1 MNNPQKVAIIGGTGK
16 AGRHIAAEALQKGY
30 QVRMLV
36 RDPGKLKHLDKSI
49 EIVKGSI
56 QDIEAIRLL
65 LKGCGTVINTF
76 GQPYKDKPI
85 YSEST
90 ENILDAM
97 KEFEIRRYIG
107 VTGGSLT
114 IEGDK
119 KSIWNRI
126 GAKMFDIFL
135 STMMKDK
142 KREWEIL
149 NETEHIEWT
158 LIRLPFI
165 IDGIKTAHVKE
176 NLVDMPGTKITNQDI
191 ASFIISQINDFK
203 YIKKA
208 PFISH

>member
-1 MNNPQKVAIIGGTGK
+1 MSNPQKVAIIGGTGK
-16 AGRHIAAEALQKGY
+16 VGRRIAAQALQKGY

-36 RDPGKLKHLDKSI
+36 RDPGKLRQLDKRI
-49 EIVKGSI
+49 EVVEGNI
-56 QDIEAIRLL
+56 QDLEAIRILL
-65 LKGCGTVINTF
+65 ADCGTVINTF

-90 ENILDAM
+90 NNILDIM
-97 KEFEIRRYIG
+97 KEFKISRYIG

-119 KSIWNRI
+119 KSVWNRI
-126 GAKMFDIFL
+126 GAKLFEIFL
-135 STMMKDK
+135 SSMMEDK
-142 KREWEIL
+142 KREWAIL
-149 NETEHIEWT
+149 NDTTHIDWT

-165 IDGIKTAHVKE
+165 VDGTKMAHIKE

-191 ASFIISQINDFK
+191 AAFIISQINDLQ
-203 YIKKA
+203 YVRKA

>member
-1 MNNPQKVAIIGGTGK
+1 MSNPQKVAIIGGTGK
-16 AGRHIAAEALQKGY
+16 VGRRIAAQALQKGY

-36 RDPGKLKHLDKSI
+36 RDPGKLRQLDKRI
-49 EIVKGSI
+49 EVVEGNI
-56 QDIEAIRLL
+56 QDLEAIRILL
-65 LKGCGTVINTF
+65 ADCGTVINTF

-90 ENILDAM
+90 NNILDIM
-97 KEFEIRRYIG
+97 KEFKISRYIG

-119 KSIWNRI
+119 KSVWNRI
-126 GAKMFDIFL
+126 GAKLFEIFL
-135 STMMKDK
+135 SSMMEDK

-149 NETEHIEWT
+149 NDTTHIDWT

-165 IDGIKTAHVKE
+165 VDGTKMAHIKE

-191 ASFIISQINDFK
+191 AAFIISQINNLQ
-203 YIKKA
+203 YVRKA
-208 PFISH
+208 PFISQ

>member
-1 MNNPQKVAIIGGTGK
+1 MSNPQKVAIIGGTGK
-16 AGRHIAAEALQKGY
+16 VGRRIAAQALQKGY

-36 RDPGKLKHLDKSI
+36 RDPGKLRQLDKRI
-49 EIVKGSI
+49 EVVEGNI
-56 QDIEAIRLL
+56 QDLEAIRILL
-65 LKGCGTVINTF
+65 ADCGTVINTF

-90 ENILDAM
+90 NNILDIM
-97 KEFEIRRYIG
+97 KEFKISRYIG

-119 KSIWNRI
+119 KSVWNRI
-126 GAKMFDIFL
+126 GAKLFEIFL
-135 STMMKDK
+135 SSMMEDK

-149 NETEHIEWT
+149 NDTTHIDWT

-165 IDGIKTAHVKE
+165 VDGTKMAHIKE

-191 ASFIISQINDFK
+191 AAFIISQINNLQ
-203 YIKKA
+203 YVRKA

>member
-1 MNNPQKVAIIGGTGK
+1 MSNPQKVAIIGGTGK
-16 AGRHIAAEALQKGY
+16 VGRRIAAQALQKGY

-36 RDPGKLKHLDKSI
+36 RDPEKLRQLDKRI
-49 EIVKGSI
+49 EAVEGSI
-56 QDIEAIRLL
+56 QDLEAIRILL
-65 LKGCGTVINTF
+65 TDCGTVINTF

-90 ENILDAM
+90 NNILDIM
-97 KEFEIRRYIG
+97 KEFKISRYIG

-119 KSIWNRI
+119 KSVWNRI
-126 GAKMFDIFL
+126 GAKLFEIFL
-135 STMMKDK
+135 SSMIEDK

-149 NETEHIEWT
+149 NDTTHIDWT

-165 IDGIKTAHVKE
+165 IDGTKTAHIKE
-176 NLVDMPGTKITNQDI
+176 NLIDMPGTKITNQDI
-191 ASFIISQINDFK
+191 AAFIISQITDLQ
-203 YIKKA
+203 YVKKA

>member
-1 MNNPQKVAIIGGTGK
+1 MSNPQKVAIIGGTGK
-16 AGRHIAAEALQKGY
+16 VGRRIAAQALQKGY

-36 RDPGKLKHLDKSI
+36 RDPGKLRQLDKRI
-49 EIVKGSI
+49 EVVEGNI
-56 QDIEAIRLL
+56 QDLEAIRILL
-65 LKGCGTVINTF
+65 ADCGTVINTF

-90 ENILDAM
+90 NNILDIM
-97 KEFEIRRYIG
+97 KEFKISRYIG

-119 KSIWNRI
+119 KSVWNRI
-126 GAKMFDIFL
+126 GAKLFEIFL
-135 STMMKDK
+135 SSMMEDK
-142 KREWEIL
+142 KREWAIL
-149 NETEHIEWT
+149 NDTTHIDWT

-165 IDGIKTAHVKE
+165 VDGTKMAHIKE

-191 ASFIISQINDFK
+191 AAFIISQINNLQ
-203 YIKKA
+203 YVRKA

>member
-1 MNNPQKVAIIGGTGK
+1 MSNPQKVAIIGGTGK
-16 AGRHIAAEALQKGY
+16 VGRRIAAQALQKGY

-36 RDPGKLKHLDKSI
+36 RDPGKLRQLDKRI
-49 EIVKGSI
+49 EVVEGNI
-56 QDIEAIRLL
+56 QDLEAIRILL
-65 LKGCGTVINTF
+65 ADCGTVINTF

-90 ENILDAM
+90 NNILDIM
-97 KEFEIRRYIG
+97 KEFKISRYIG

-119 KSIWNRI
+119 KSVWNRI
-126 GAKMFDIFL
+126 GAKLFEIFL
-135 STMMKDK
+135 SSMMEDK

-149 NETEHIEWT
+149 NDTTHIDWT

-165 IDGIKTAHVKE
+165 VDGTKMAHIKE

-191 ASFIISQINDFK
+191 AAFIISQINDLQ
-203 YIKKA
+203 YVRKA

>member
-1 MNNPQKVAIIGGTGK
+1 MSNPQKVAIIGGTGK
-16 AGRHIAAEALQKGY
+16 VGRRIAAQALQKGY

-36 RDPGKLKHLDKSI
+36 RDPEKLRQLDKRI
-49 EIVKGSI
+49 EAVEGSI
-56 QDIEAIRLL
+56 QDLEAIRILL
-65 LKGCGTVINTF
+65 TDCGTVINTF

-90 ENILDAM
+90 NNILDIM
-97 KEFEIRRYIG
+97 KEFKISRYIG

-119 KSIWNRI
+119 KSVWNRI
-126 GAKMFDIFL
+126 GAKLFEIFL
-135 STMMKDK
+135 SSMMEDK

-149 NETEHIEWT
+149 NDTTHIDWT

-165 IDGIKTAHVKE
+165 VDGTKRAHIKE

-191 ASFIISQINDFK
+191 AAFIISQINDLQ
-203 YIKKA
+203 YVRKA

>member
-36 RDPGKLKHLDKSI
+36 RDPRKLKHLDKSI

-85 YSEST
+85 YREST

-135 STMMKDK
+135 STMRKDK

-165 IDGIKTAHVKE
+165 IDGIKTAHIKE